1 MVKCGNP
8 QCGKPIRVTRDKHY
22 FIKELKE
29 RYHMKCLVGSCRKC
43 GKPIFPQDPHKT
55 LPSGGVWHEKCFDPS
70 KKGDIVTITDSS
82 YKAMQAAR
90 KAADIPKKLWRDFE
104 SKYFKKHKP
113 EFEEDTR
120 AAIRNPEMAFIAIDE
135 ALSGK
140 NKNWIEGEI
149 DSGRTP
155 RNFPWHEV
163 GVRGL
168 RDHVDS
174 LRHTVASQKAKD
186 AVLYIISSY
195 DWSLEEFENAIA
207 MAKENENWLYIVPI
221 FVTEHD
227 KAEENARY
235 FAKRMSPRRMTESVE
250 LFLQAADVRSN
261 PDAST
266 VYDDDRYMAILR
278 GMPESGNGFRSPEE
292 MFEEERAEHP
302 SLTNEQV
309 WRLVQD
315 HLRETF
321 RGNPLS
327 PEEEAVMPTKDDFPI
342 GVTGIDDFL
351 KWWSYG
357 LTLGLIRWDGK
368 VVEPITAKKF
378 INWWTSGFTLGFLKV
393 EDPLTIDTLDNV
405 GDFLA
410 RALSLGLL
418 TWKKGRTSRLTVNPD
433 QLKSI
438 ENLIG
443 SAYGDLQDDI
453 GFEEVLSNLGRAAEM
468 LKSSPVDAFRQL
480 EEAASAMSEQIGY
493 EDVHRKISEA
503 SERLDRLIRTR
514 NNPPQLKSIENL
526 IGSAYGDL
534 QDDIGFEEVLSNLGR
549 AAEMLKSSPVDAF
562 RQLEEAA
569 SAMSEQIG
577 YEDVHRKISEASER
591 LDRLIR
597 TRSNPP
603 QLKLK
608 KMKHE
613 ESGDG
618 AKHIRKHLD
627 EIHERMEKVSGKK
640 TAKKNP
646 RRLTKEFWN
655 KHYPDVLKSTRKA
668 HPRWPKERTEKAA
681 RGTTAQMWKDMG
693 PKKKAGYEKVRM
705 ARETRENPRE
715 LDEDAEEAR
724 EEREAKKQEGTQ
736 KTWMKKLRERYKEVF
751 GEYPPEGMSPYEIE
765 ERWRIEYR
773 KTHPPAFTF
782 VKDEKKKNPVRP
794 QAEVEKGYK
803 GMKKEFGLDQVEFLV
818 IDKYERLIEKGTST
832 REGALT
838 YARNAAMEAGLAPE
852 DVRVVFPDDEPPE
865 VRERLRSFV
874 REMR

>member
-514 NNPPQLKSIENL
+514 
-526 IGSAYGDL
+526 
-534 QDDIGFEEVLSNLGR
+534 
-549 AAEMLKSSPVDAF
+549 
-562 RQLEEAA
+562 
-569 SAMSEQIG
+569 
-577 YEDVHRKISEASER
+577 
-591 LDRLIR
+591 
-597 TRSNPP
+597 SNPP